1 MLTFRERE
9 KMLKILTCFKWVLDE
24 ADIKVDAGSR
34 KLILDRASYKISA
47 YDRNAVEEAMNLQ
60 QQHGASVAAV
70 TVAPPTAK
78 NCLKDVLSRGPEKA
92 YFINDQ
98 SFTDLEPSQTG
109 GLLAAAI
116 RGNIEF
122 DLIICGEGSSDLYTQ
137 QVGPVLA
144 EKLGISCATFVNRVT
159 YVETEN
165 RIVAERKLD
174 DGIEAVSVPLP
185 ALITVLPDINTP
197 RIPSLKQVLGAAKK
211 PIENI
216 TLDKLGPIPK
226 ACLQTTGILAATME
240 RRHLKFGAK
249 AEDIG
254 ALINALLKDGVIA

>member
-1 MLTFRERE
+1 
-9 KMLKILTCFKWVLDE
+9 MLKILACFKWVLDE

-34 KLILDRASYKISA
+34 RLITDRASYKISA
-47 YDRNAVEEAMNLQ
+47 YDRNAVEEAMYLQ
-60 QQHGASVAAV
+60 QQHGGSVAAV

-78 NCLKDVLSRGPEKA
+78 SCLKDVLSRGPDMA

-98 SFTDLEPSQTG
+98 AFADLEPSQTG
-109 GLLAAAI
+109 SILSAAI
-116 RGNIEF
+116 RGKIEF

-144 EKLGISCATFVNRVT
+144 EKLGIPCATFVNKAT
-159 YVETEN
+159 YVENEN

-211 PIENI
+211 PVENI
-216 TLDKLGPIPK
+216 TLDKLGQIST

-240 RRHLKFGAK
+240 RRHLMFAPK

-254 ALINALLKDGVIA
+254 VLIGSLLKDGVIV

>member
-1 MLTFRERE
+1 
-9 KMLKILTCFKWVLDE
+9 MLKILACFKWVLDE
-24 ADIKVDAGSR
+24 ADIKVDVGSR
-34 KLILDRASYKISA
+34 RLITDRASYKISP
-47 YDRNAVEEAMNLQ
+47 YDRNAVEEAMRLQ
-60 QQHGASVAAV
+60 QEHGASVAAV

-78 NCLKDVLSRGPEKA
+78 SCLKDVLSRGPDMA

-98 SFTDLEPSQTG
+98 SFADLEPSQTSAV
-109 GLLAAAI
+109 LLTAI

-122 DLIICGEGSSDLYTQ
+122 DLIICGEGSSDLYSQ

-144 EKLGISCATFVNRVT
+144 EKLGISCATYVNKVT
-159 YVETEN
+159 CVENEN

-174 DGIEAVSVPLP
+174 DGIEAVSLPLP

-211 PIENI
+211 PVENI
-216 TLDKLGPIPK
+216 TLDKLGPIST
-226 ACLQTTGILAATME
+226 ACLQTTGVLAATME
-240 RRHLKFGAK
+240 RRHVMFSPK

-254 ALINALLKDGVIA
+254 SLIGALLRDGVIV